1 MNPAAIDD
9 LYAAME
15 AEGADILV
23 RSGAPRDQVRFE
35 RSADLRY
42 VGQFNEVEVSC
53 PEGPVTAASLGAL
66 AEAFHQRH
74 EQTFAFAMKGRHI
87 EVIYLR
93 VRAIAPTPPVKL
105 KPIATGGESPEKAR
119 KADRRCFFGREHG
132 WQTTPVYAGDAVAG
146 GNNIMGPALIEEAGS
161 TILVPNA
168 ARAEVDSFGN
178 YLIQL

>member
-1 MNPAAIDD
+1 
-9 LYAAME
+9 ME
-15 AEGADILV
+15 DEGADILV
-23 RSGAPRDQVRFE
+23 RPGAARADVRFE

-42 VGQFNEVEVSC
+42 VGQFNEVEVPC
-53 PEGPVTAASLGAL
+53 PKGPMTSASLEAL
-66 AEAFHQRH
+66 AEAFHERH
-74 EQTFAFAMKGRHI
+74 EQTFAFAMKGRHV

-105 KPIATGGESPEKAR
+105 KPIAAGGASAEKAR

-132 WQTTPVYAGDAVAG
+132 WQTTPVYDGDAVAG

-168 ARAEVDSFGN
+168 ARAEVDTFGN
-178 YLIQL
+178 YLIEL